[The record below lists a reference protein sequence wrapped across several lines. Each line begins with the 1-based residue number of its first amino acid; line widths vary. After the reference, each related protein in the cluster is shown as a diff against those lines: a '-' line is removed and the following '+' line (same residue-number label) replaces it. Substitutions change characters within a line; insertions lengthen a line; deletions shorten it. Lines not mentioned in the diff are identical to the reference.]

1 MATVALLAALGGFSS
16 GSQSWGSRAAGRHA
30 RLQLVFTGAL
40 EDYVAGFLA
49 SAVSTGAVYPIET
62 YKVRQQAGSPFVFG
76 SEESPLNLLQGIE
89 LGLAKECPNAAIYL
103 GAYGYLRSLV
113 LDLPELQGREYDPA
127 VLFWVALICG
137 ALGDAAGSPLR
148 LPFELVGKN
157 IQAGR
162 GVAGRPFG
170 ESLAAALPSEG
181 RFPFVA
187 QTWIAVLAR
196 DMPFGALQLC
206 FYELA
211 VLAVAPLL
219 GDGFYAHLLEG
230 GIAGGATAI
239 VTTPIDCSITRLMLV
254 ADAGGAPAADAD
266 AAPTTSGGADVR
278 GVQNIWEA
286 AAAVWAEQG
295 PVGFTRGWVT
305 RAAQF
310 APAAMLFFTAYE
322 SLRGALDRL

>member
-1 MATVALLAALGGFSS
+1 
-16 GSQSWGSRAAGRHA
+16 
-30 RLQLVFTGAL
+30 
-40 EDYVAGFLA
+40 
-49 SAVSTGAVYPIET
+49 
-62 YKVRQQAGSPFVFG
+62 
-76 SEESPLNLLQGIE
+76 
-89 LGLAKECPNAAIYL
+89 
-103 GAYGYLRSLV
+103 
-113 LDLPELQGREYDPA
+113 
-127 VLFWVALICG
+127 
-137 ALGDAAGSPLR
+137 
-148 LPFELVGKN
+148 
-157 IQAGR
+157 
-162 GVAGRPFG
+162 
-170 ESLAAALPSEG
+170 
-181 RFPFVA
+181 
-187 QTWIAVLAR
+187 
-196 DMPFGALQLC
+196 MPFGALQLC